1 MRRSWR
7 SVLESFEEL
16 SQLSMSHFQRVEVL
30 SCVDRLR
37 KNVPQL
43 SGFDRERVLIN
54 GANGRGAIFLLG
66 RHLRPYSKTIRFIEH
81 HFDVVWSFLV

>member
-16 SQLSMSHFQRVEVL
+16 SKSHFQRVEVL

-43 SGFDRERVLIN
+43 SGFDRERVLMK
-54 GANGRGAIFLLG
+54 GAYGGGSIFRSG
-66 RHLRPYSKTIRFIEH
+66 RHLTPRRS
-81 HFDVVWSFLV
+81 DL

>member
-1 MRRSWR
+1 MRRIWR

-16 SQLSMSHFQRVEVL
+16 SKSHFQRVEVL
-30 SCVDRLR
+30 SCVDGLR

-54 GANGRGAIFLLG
+54 GANERGAIFLLG
-66 RHLRPYSKTIRFIEH
+66 EAPSPLNQDDQIHRTPF
-81 HFDVVWSFLV
+81 

>member
-16 SQLSMSHFQRVEVL
+16 SKSHFQRVEVL

-43 SGFDRERVLIN
+43 SGFERERVLIN
-54 GANGRGAIFLLG
+54 GANGRGANFCSGGTFAL
-66 RHLRPYSKTIRFIEH
+66 PYSKTIRFIEH
-81 HFDVVWSFLV
+81 HFDVVRSFLV

>member
-16 SQLSMSHFQRVEVL
+16 SKSHFQRVEVL

-43 SGFDRERVLIN
+43 SGFDRERVLII
-54 GANGRGAIFLLG
+54 GIMELMEEGHFFAREAPSPLLQDDQIH
-66 RHLRPYSKTIRFIEH
+66 RTPF
-81 HFDVVWSFLV
+81 

>member
-16 SQLSMSHFQRVEVL
+16 SKSHFQRVEVL
-30 SCVDRLR
+30 SCFDRLR

-43 SGFDRERVLIN
+43 SGFGRERVLVN
-54 GANGRGAIFLLG
+54 GANGRGAILCSGGTFALTP
-66 RHLRPYSKTIRFIEH
+66 RRS
-81 HFDVVWSFLV
+81 DS

>member
-16 SQLSMSHFQRVEVL
+16 SKSHFQRVEVL

-43 SGFDRERVLIN
+43 SGFDRERVLII
-54 GANGRGAIFLLG
+54 GIMELMEEGHFLLG
-66 RHLRPYSKTIRFIEH
+66 RHLHPYSKTIRFIEH
-81 HFDVVWSFLV
+81 HFDVVWSFFV

>member
-16 SQLSMSHFQRVEVL
+16 SRSHFQRVEVL

-43 SGFDRERVLIN
+43 SGFDRERVLMN
-54 GANGRGAIFLLG
+54 GANGRGAIFCSGGTFALTP
-66 RHLRPYSKTIRFIEH
+66 RRS
-81 HFDVVWSFLV
+81 DS

>member
-1 MRRSWR
+1 M
-7 SVLESFEEL
+7 ESFEEL
-16 SQLSMSHFQRVEVL
+16 SKSHFQRVEVL

-37 KNVPQL
+37 KNVQQL